1 MARHAK
7 AKSPRGRQQPTK
19 TTRKTFLIFCEGEQT
34 EKNYFESFRKGARIE
49 EFKVLGTG
57 RNTKSLIEYVVR
69 LRKLDDYA
77 VYDEVWCVFDKDS
90 FTSEQFNTAIQK
102 AQAKNI
108 KVAYSN
114 EAFELWYLLHFR
126 YSDAPASR
134 TTYKKELTK
143 HLGFEYQKNDANMY
157 QTLLALQSVAIRN
170 AKKLEQW
177 HVSNSPA
184 EHNPVT
190 LVYQLVESL
199 NRAELTI

>member
-7 AKSPRGRQQPTK
+7 AKFSRGRKEPFKSTR
-19 TTRKTFLIFCEGEQT
+19 TTYLIFCEGEKT
-34 EKNYFESFRKGARIE
+34 EKNYFEAFRRGARVE
-49 EFKVLGTG
+49 EFLVLGTG
-57 RNTKSLIEYVVR
+57 MNTKSIVEYAAR
-69 LRKLDDYA
+69 LCKLDDYA
-77 VYDEVWCVFDKDS
+77 VYDEAWCVFDKDS

-102 AQAKNI
+102 ARAKNI

-126 YSDAPASR
+126 YSDTPSSR
-134 TTYKKELTK
+134 TSYKKELSK
-143 HLGFEYQKNDANMY
+143 YLGTEYQKNDLNMY
-157 QTLLALQSVAIRN
+157 GTLLSLQSIAIRN
-170 AKKLEQW
+170 AKKLEQN

-199 NRAELTI
+199 NSLE

>member
-7 AKSPRGRQQPTK
+7 AKSPRGRPAPSK
-19 TTRKTFLIFCEGEQT
+19 TTKKTFLIFCEGEKT
-34 EKNYFESFRKGARIE
+34 EPNYFRAFRKGARVE
-49 EFKVLGTG
+49 EFMVFGTG
-57 RNTKSLIEYVVR
+57 KNTKSLVQEAANLMDKYTE
-69 LRKLDDYA
+69 
-77 VYDEVWCVFDKDS
+77 YDEVWCVFDKDS

-102 AQAKNI
+102 ARAKNI

-126 YSDAPASR
+126 YSDTPSSR
-134 TTYKKELTK
+134 TSYKKELSK
-143 HLGFEYQKNDANMY
+143 YLGTEYQKNDLNMY
-157 QTLLALQSVAIRN
+157 GTLLSLQSIAIRN
-170 AKKLEQW
+170 AKKLEQN

-199 NRAELTI
+199 NKLE